1 LIRFLLG
8 SGGKNMSM
16 IGIKKIFSP
25 SLLIFLAVFIIL
37 VEPVWTQTLFV
48 DDQLIISLREGPNT
62 DSKAIRAL
70 KTGTPMVVLEEQ
82 DRFVKV
88 RMQDGK
94 EGWVQ
99 KQYLSSAIPKT
110 DIIARLEK
118 EIERLKKKAEE
129 IQKIVTSHQNELK
142 AAKNDQVEKVKKLDE
157 DIKKSSEEYY
167 RTAQELKRVTEQY
180 NGLAAASKRTVE
192 LVEENKKL
200 LTENKKLS
208 SEAISLREENKTL
221 QQTGMIYWFLAGG
234 GVLFAGFL
242 VGRITKKKIYY

>member
-1 LIRFLLG
+1 
-8 SGGKNMSM
+8 MSM
-16 IGIKKIFSP
+16 IGIKKTFNP
-25 SLLIFLAVFIIL
+25 SLFIFLSVFIL
-37 VEPVWTQTLFV
+37 LMEPVWAQTLYV
-48 DDQLIISLREGPNT
+48 DDQLIISLREGPSI

-82 DRFVKV
+82 DRYVKV

-94 EGWVQ
+94 EGWAQ

-129 IQKIVTSHQNELK
+129 LEKNISSHQNELK

-157 DIKKSSEEYY
+157 DIKKSGEEYF

-200 LTENKKLS
+200 VNENKKLN
-208 SEAISLREENKTL
+208 SEAISLREENHTL
-221 QQTGMIYWFLAGG
+221 KQTGMIYWFLAGG

-242 VGRITKKKIYY
+242 VGRITKKKRYY